1 MAKASGPSM
10 TQLAYDQLR
19 NEILTGALP
28 AETKINIAETVAR
41 TGLSLGAVR
50 EALSRLSSEGL
61 VTSETNKGFR
71 VAPIT
76 LEEMEDLTRTRV
88 MIECACLEN
97 AILNGDVQWEGQVLS
112 ACHEL
117 IRTPMMVEN
126 TQSVNPT
133 WTEAHARFHAALVAG
148 CDSPWLLKLRAM
160 LYVQAERYRIATMP
174 YDRASRN
181 LAEEHQALAAAA
193 VARQGEHASAL
204 MRDHLLKTRRILVE
218 AGIVTPRPVGE

>member
-1 MAKASGPSM
+1 VAKASGPSM

-19 NEILTGALP
+19 NEILTGVLP
-28 AETKINIAETVAR
+28 AEAKINIAETVAR
-41 TGLSLGAVR
+41 TDLSLGAVR
-50 EALSRLSSEGL
+50 EALSRLTSEGL
-61 VTSETNKGFR
+61 VTSETNKGFK

-97 AILNGDVQWEGQVLS
+97 AIENGDVQWEGQVLS

-117 IRTPMMVEN
+117 IRTPMMAED
-126 TQSVNPT
+126 SKLVNPT
-133 WTEAHARFHAALVAG
+133 WTDAHARFHAALVAG

-174 YDRASRN
+174 YDSTSRN
-181 LAEEHQALAAAA
+181 LVAEHQALAAAA
-193 VARQGEHASAL
+193 IARDSKLATKL

-218 AGIVTPRPVGE
+218 AGIVTPRPARE